1 VSEIPRL
8 DPFSLANSFRS
19 RKRSGV
25 PPASREAGVA
35 QLDGAIVA
43 ASDGSPPVPRFV
55 VAGLSPLKSF
65 FIGVDHGVGAAGS
78 INFTVSI
85 RFDLR
90 PSMCS
95 IEPPRDPPVAFGVGY
110 GAGLIWST
118 TSFKFEI
125 PGGPPFTR
133 LGALSLIASICS
145 GVFAGRASC
154 ACGVGYALG
163 ISEVSRA
170 ASSKVVPGLPSIM

>member
-43 ASDGSPPVPRFV
+43 AASDGRPPVPRFV
-55 VAGLSPLKSF
+55 VAGRSPLKSF

-85 RFDLR
+85 RFDRR

-95 IEPPRDPPVAFGVGY
+95 IEPPRVAHDAFGVGY
-110 GAGLIWST
+110 GAGIW
-118 TSFKFEI
+118 
-125 PGGPPFTR
+125 
-133 LGALSLIASICS
+133 AVSL
-145 GVFAGRASC
+145 
-154 ACGVGYALG
+154 
-163 ISEVSRA
+163 A